1 MSSAI
6 ENCARRAA
14 HKIGLRA
21 VKSTW
26 RRDSIDN
33 YGGFQLVDA
42 FTPVSSRN
50 DSQPPF
56 FKHSRY
62 GKNIPGII
70 IHNKDGTVM
79 KHIFLTVHHPDHILL
94 FLGQIGFHPM

>member
-42 FTPVSSRN
+42 WNRIEAGLRFDMSAEEVI
-50 DSQPPF
+50 
-56 FKHSRY
+56 RY
-62 GKNIPGII
+62 C
-70 IHNKDGTVM
+70 T
-79 KHIFLTVHHPDHILL
+79 TRWR
-94 FLGQIGFHPM
+94 Q